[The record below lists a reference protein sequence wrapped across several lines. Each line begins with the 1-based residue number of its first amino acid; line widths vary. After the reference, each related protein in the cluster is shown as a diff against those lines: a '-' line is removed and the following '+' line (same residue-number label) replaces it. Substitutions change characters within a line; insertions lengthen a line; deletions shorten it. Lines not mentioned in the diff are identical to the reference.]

1 MLCSFLDSRRETK
14 IGLAS
19 TRWGGIVVLGL
30 VLATPAAGMSAGS
43 GGGSGAGG
51 GGAGAGAGGGSGSGS
66 AAGGSGGGGGT
77 IYRLDRSDLTTCPP
91 GLVWDT
97 EHHKCLKKHGGLG
110 GAGG

>member
-1 MLCSFLDSRRETK
+1 MLQNYLESHRQTK

-19 TRWGGIVVLGL
+19 SLLSGIIVLGL
-30 VLATPAAGMSAGS
+30 ALSTPAAAMSAGPG
-43 GGGSGAGG
+43 GGGS
-51 GGAGAGAGGGSGSGS
+51 GAGAGAGGG
-66 AAGGSGGGGGT
+66 GGGT
-77 IYRLDRSDLTTCPP
+77 VHRLDQSDLTTCPP

>member
-1 MLCSFLDSRRETK
+1 MVCNLLESRRQTK

-19 TRWGGIVVLGL
+19 SLLSGIIVLGL
-30 VLATPAAGMSAGS
+30 AFATPAAAMSAGPGG
-43 GGGSGAGG
+43 GGGSGAGAG
-51 GGAGAGAGGGSGSGS
+51 GGA
-66 AAGGSGGGGGT
+66 GGGGGT
-77 IYRLDRSDLTTCPP
+77 VHRLDQSDLTTCPP